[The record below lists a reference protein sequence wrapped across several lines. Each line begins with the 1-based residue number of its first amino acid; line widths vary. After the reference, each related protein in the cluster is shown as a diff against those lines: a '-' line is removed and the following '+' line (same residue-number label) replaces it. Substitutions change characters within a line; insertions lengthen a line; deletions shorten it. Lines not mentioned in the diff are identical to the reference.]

1 MDNTKTASFLQ
12 FLLSSIRQRKTAQSH
27 PKSSSSRRREQTQR
41 PKHKQNAEKGFKLEG
56 SIKYLSSKLRDSLGR
71 KGEMLKGREIMEKS
85 RRPKTFEANK
95 QETFEHT
102 ETHTAFIGP
111 TRGQERVP

>member
-1 MDNTKTASFLQ
+1 
-12 FLLSSIRQRKTAQSH
+12 
-27 PKSSSSRRREQTQR
+27 
-41 PKHKQNAEKGFKLEG
+41 
-56 SIKYLSSKLRDSLGR
+56 
-71 KGEMLKGREIMEKS
+71 MLKGREIMEKS